1 VAQAKKGCGW
11 ETDDPIYI
19 DYHDCDWGVPV
30 HDDQRLFEMLVLEG
44 AQAGLSWITILKRRE
59 GYRRA
64 FASFDPARVARFDAR
79 KVAKLL
85 EDKGIIRNRA
95 KVASAIRNA
104 KVFLE
109 IQQAEG
115 SFDRFIWDFVGGRP
129 RVNSWK
135 GLAEIPA
142 KTEES
147 LALSKAL
154 AARGMNFVGPT
165 ICYALMQSIGMV
177 NDHLVSCFRHR
188 EVQKRGG
195 SSGRQRRS

>member
-1 VAQAKKGCGW
+1 VARELKRCGW
-11 ETDDPIYI
+11 GTRDPLYI

-30 HDDQRLFEMLVLEG
+30 HDDQRLFEMLILEG

-64 FASFDPARVARFDAR
+64 FAAFDPAKVARFNTR
-79 KVAKLL
+79 KVEKLL
-85 EDKGIIRNRA
+85 EDTGIIRNRA
-95 KVASAIRNA
+95 KVNSAIRNA
-104 KVFLE
+104 SAFLE
-109 IQQAEG
+109 IQRTEG
-115 SFDRFIWDFVGGRP
+115 SFDRFLWGFIGGRP

-135 GLAEIPA
+135 RLADIPA
-142 KTEES
+142 KTAES

-154 AARGMNFVGPT
+154 SERGMNFVGPT
-165 ICYALMQSIGMV
+165 ICYALMQSVGMV
-177 NDHLVSCFRHR
+177 NDHLVSCFRHH

>member
-1 VAQAKKGCGW
+1 VAEQKTRCGW

-19 DYHDCDWGVPV
+19 DYHDQDWGVPV
-30 HDDQRLFEMLVLEG
+30 HDDQQLFEMLVLEG

-64 FASFDPARVARFDAR
+64 FAGFDPARVARFDAR

-109 IQQAEG
+109 IQQTEG
-115 SFDRFIWDFVGGRP
+115 SFDRFIWGFVGGRP
-129 RVNSWK
+129 RVNTWQR
-135 GLAEIPA
+135 LAELPA

-154 AARGMNFVGPT
+154 SARGMNFVGPT

-188 EVQKRGG
+188 QVQK
-195 SSGRQRRS
+195 